1 MKAIYIRIS
10 SSKQN
15 IERQRVKDKNV
26 KYYVDVCSG
35 SIPFNQRPGAL
46 NLIGNDNVNEV
57 EIKEITRLG
66 RNLSDILKTVDYF
79 TEKKVNIFIENQG
92 LSTLLKNGKKNPTAS
107 LLINMLAS
115 IGDYERDLINERVR
129 EGVNIA
135 VAKGKYKGKKKG
147 TIANIENYKSKHFKD
162 IKKIKELLYKD
173 FSIKKIAEITNVPR
187 SRIYLYKKKDLI

>member
-15 IERQRVKDKNV
+15 IERQRVIDENV

-35 SIPFNQRPGAL
+35 SIPFAERQSAL
-46 NLIGNDNVNEV
+46 NLIHDDDVNEV

-66 RNLSDILKTVDYF
+66 RNLTDILKTVDYF

-92 LSTLLKNGKKNPTAS
+92 LSTLLKNGKKNPNAT

-115 IGDYERDLINERVR
+115 IGEYERDLLNERVR
-129 EGVNIA
+129 EGVSIA

-147 TIANIENYKSKHFKD
+147 LKQISNIIRLN
-162 IKKIKELLYKD
+162 ILKI
-173 FSIKKIAEITNVPR
+173 
-187 SRIYLYKKKDLI
+187 

>member
-15 IERQRVKDKNV
+15 IQRQIIKDKDV
-26 KYYVDVCSG
+26 KYYIDKCSG

-46 NLIGNDNVNEV
+46 NLIGDDNVNEV

-79 TEKKVNIFIENQG
+79 TEKKVNIFIQNQG

-107 LLINMLAS
+107 LLINMLAT
-115 IGDYERDLINERVR
+115 IGEYERDLLNERVR
-129 EGVNIA
+129 EGVKIA

-147 TIANIENYKSKHFKD
+147 TTANIENYKLKHFKD

-173 FSIKKIAEITNVPR
+173 FSMKKIAEITDVPR
-187 SRIYLYKKKDLI
+187 TRIYRYKEKGLI